1 MTFGS
6 DGALHD
12 QVIEALRVVGETIVL
27 PRFNR
32 LAEGDV
38 RAKAHAGD
46 LVTIADEESEAELGS
61 VFRRLIPDSVIV
73 GEEGV
78 HRDKAVLDFLGGPAP
93 VWIIDPVDGTKNFV
107 GGVGRFAMIVALA
120 RGKETVMAWI
130 HDPLAGET
138 LAAERGAGTW
148 RFKLGRG
155 GERLRIPP
163 SSPELSQMITA
174 HHHRAYGPHLGKFH
188 RNVHLGSAA
197 HDYWAAVDGRVQII
211 TYRRLRPWDH
221 AAGVLIHKEAGGYNG
236 LLNGEPYRPVA
247 ESEGLVCAPTADAWA
262 RVAALAAG
270 FKG

>member
-1 MTFGS
+1 MTFGA
-6 DGALHD
+6 DGALHER
-12 QVIEALRVVGETIVL
+12 VIEALRIVGETIVL

-38 RAKAHAGD
+38 RAKSHAGD
-46 LVTIADEESEAELGS
+46 LVTIADEESEAELS
-61 VFRRLIPDSVIV
+61 TVFRHIIPGSVIV

-78 HRDKAVLDFLGGPAP
+78 HRDKKILEFLNEAAP

-107 GGVGRFAMIVALA
+107 SGIGRFAMIAALA
-120 RGKETVMAWI
+120 RGQETVMAWI
-130 HDPLAGET
+130 HDPLAGDT
-138 LAAERGAGTW
+138 LAAEVGAGTW
-148 RFKLGRG
+148 RFNAGRPAVQ
-155 GERLRIPP
+155 LRIPP
-163 SSPELSQMITA
+163 SSRELSQMITA
-174 HHHRAYGPHLGKFH
+174 HHHRAFGPHLGKFH

-197 HDYWAAVDGRVQII
+197 HDYWAAVEGRVQII

-221 AAGVLIHKEAGGYNG
+221 AAGVLLHKEAGGYNG

-247 ESEGLVCAPTADAWA
+247 EAEGLVCAPTADAWA